1 MNLLI
6 NIDDELSTAYFIK
19 ENYIDF
25 NDTATLENAEVLLN
39 KQIDIMITKNIP
51 EFNDVYKMLKE
62 YSSKT
67 DVPITKIFDKA
78 ITAYIESAT
87 K

>member
-1 MNLLI
+1 MKGEI
-6 NIDDELSTAYFIK
+6 FMTEYRELKNRTRIST
-19 ENYIDF
+19 
-25 NDTATLENAEVLLN
+25 TL
-39 KQIDIMITKNIP
+39 D
-51 EFNDVYKMLKE
+51 NDVYKMLKE

-67 DVPITKIFDKA
+67 DVPITKIFDRA

>member
-1 MNLLI
+1 MQEYR
-6 NIDDELSTAYFIK
+6 ELKNRTRIST
-19 ENYIDF
+19 
-25 NDTATLENAEVLLN
+25 TLN
-39 KQIDIMITKNIP
+39 
-51 EFNDVYKMLKE
+51 NDVYKMLKE

-78 ITAYIESAT
+78 ITDYIESAT

>member
-1 MNLLI
+1 MKGEI
-6 NIDDELSTAYFIK
+6 FMPEYRELKNRTRIST
-19 ENYIDF
+19 
-25 NDTATLENAEVLLN
+25 TLN
-39 KQIDIMITKNIP
+39 
-51 EFNDVYKMLKE
+51 NDVYKMLKE

-78 ITAYIESAT
+78 ITDYIESAT